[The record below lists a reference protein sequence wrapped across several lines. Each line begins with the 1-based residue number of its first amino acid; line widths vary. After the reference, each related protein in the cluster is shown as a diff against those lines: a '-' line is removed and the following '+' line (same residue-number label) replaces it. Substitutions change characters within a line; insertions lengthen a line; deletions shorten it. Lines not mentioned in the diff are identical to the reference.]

1 MADLIVPGASQANAV
16 LFDIQP
22 DQKEAVAQ
30 LVRSLGRPVLDE
42 APIVTMRL
50 TSIKGRSVES
60 LLADRENPLPG
71 WTLRREYRSTY
82 TDHLRDAE
90 KITAGQWIGQV
101 TNNTGAVP
109 ISVEAGIAKEL
120 RVKLGDEI
128 VFDVQG
134 MAVRTRVASL
144 REVNWRRPQPNFFM
158 LFPRGVLEAAPA
170 MNVLVTRVDSS
181 AQSALLQ
188 REVVK
193 AFPNVSVIDLT
204 LILETVDAIV
214 GKVSFVIRFMALFTV
229 VTGILVMAG
238 ALVSSHFQRVR
249 ESILLRTLGAS
260 RAQIW
265 RILAVEYLALGLLA
279 ALTGLLLALAAVWAL
294 AAFVFQAH
302 FAPAAMAGPG
312 GPGGRPG
319 PDVGDRPAHE
329 PRHPAPIPA
338 GRFARGGVEELL
350 IEDCGT
356 CAISGLRIADVGSG
370 VWGLADLN
378 RLSPDPNA
386 WE

>member
-1 MADLIVPGASQANAV
+1 MARQSGRLNLPFVVRQGLANLHRPDNRTQMLLFSLGLGTFLLAGIYLVEHTLMADLIVPGASQANAV

-22 DQKEAVAQ
+22 DQKEGVAN
-30 LVRSLGRPVLDE
+30 LIRSLGRPVLDE

-50 TSIKGRSVES
+50 ASIKGRSVES
-60 LLADRENPLPG
+60 LLADRQSALPA

-90 KITAGQWIGQV
+90 KTSSGQWIGRV
-101 TNNTGAVP
+101 ASNTAIVP
-109 ISVEAGIAKEL
+109 ISVETGIAKEL
-120 RVKLGDEI
+120 RVQLGDEI

-134 MAVRTRVASL
+134 MPVRARVASL

-158 LFPRGVLEAAPA
+158 LFPRGVLEDAPS

-238 ALVSSHFQRVR
+238 R
-249 ESILLRTLGAS
+249 
-260 RAQIW
+260 W
-265 RILAVEYLALGLLA
+265 
-279 ALTGLLLALAAVWAL
+279 
-294 AAFVFQAH
+294 
-302 FAPAAMAGPG
+302 
-312 GPGGRPG
+312 
-319 PDVGDRPAHE
+319 
-329 PRHPAPIPA
+329 
-338 GRFARGGVEELL
+338 
-350 IEDCGT
+350 
-356 CAISGLRIADVGSG
+356 
-370 VWGLADLN
+370 
-378 RLSPDPNA
+378 
-386 WE
+386 